1 MRFEKFENTTNKFR
15 HEMKKS
21 NLKFL
26 SELRNY
32 LIITFGLFI
41 FVLGW
46 TAFLIPA
53 QIVGSGV
60 SGIGTILFYAIGVPV
75 GYTNLAVN
83 AIFLLVAMKLLGA
96 KFGLNTI
103 FGIITSSVLF
113 IVLQTVITEPIVQ
126 EQFMAT
132 LLGGIMSGVGVGIA
146 IANGGNSG
154 GTDILAMIVN
164 KYRNISPGR
173 VILYCDVVIIASSY
187 FVFHSIEKIVYG
199 YVMMAV
205 AAYSIDMVLDG
216 AKQSY
221 QITIISKLNR
231 EIAELIA
238 NQTGRGI
245 TFLKGEG
252 WYTKKDQEV
261 IMVIARKN
269 DKPKILRIIKET
281 DRDAFIS
288 IAKVSGVFGE
298 NFDKIKM

>member
-1 MRFEKFENTTNKFR
+1 
-15 HEMKKS
+15 MKKS